1 MSDRIFG
8 GIVLTVAFLM
18 MWATT
23 LIEESFIQDPLGPK
37 AFPLVIAAVMA
48 LAAVVIIIKPDA
60 NPEWP
65 DLRKMIE
72 LVATVGMLVA
82 YAQLLPVVGFVIA
95 TMFVTAFLC
104 WRLGASTRQSIQGG
118 VLIALG
124 VYGLFQHVLGLN
136 LARGPWGF

>member
-8 GIVLTVAFLM
+8 GIVLTVALLM

-37 AFPLVIAAVMA
+37 AFPMVIALIMA
-48 LAAVVIIIKPDA
+48 MTAVVMLIKPDA
-60 NPEWP
+60 NPDWP
-65 DLRKMIE
+65 GIKKLLE
-72 LVATVGMLVA
+72 LAATLGMLMA
-82 YAQLLPVVGFVIA
+82 YAQLLPLAGFVA
-95 TMFVTAFLC
+95 STVFVTAFLC
-104 WRLGASTRQSIQGG
+104 WRLGATPRQSAQGG

-136 LARGPWGF
+136 LAQGPWGF

>member
-37 AFPLVIAAVMA
+37 AFPLVIAIVMA
-48 LAAVVIIIKPDA
+48 IAAVAMIIKPDA

-65 DLRKMIE
+65 QLRKLAE
-72 LVATVGMLVA
+72 LVATLGVLIA
-82 YAQLLPVVGFVIA
+82 YAQLLPVVGFVAGTI
-95 TMFVTAFLC
+95 VTTGFLC
-104 WRLGASTRQSIQGG
+104 WRLGASPRQSVQGG

-124 VYGLFQHVLGLN
+124 VYVLFQHVLGLN